1 MSEKQIKKKGL
12 NMSKTTYNPVSDKRR
27 EELKKAALN
36 TLKKVGRPAKPIDEK
51 AVSIHLKINPKT
63 LSRLKKKAEK
73 TGIPYQTLINQILNK
88 AA

>member
-1 MSEKQIKKKGL
+1 
-12 NMSKTTYNPVSDKRR
+12 MSKTTYKPVSDKRR
-27 EELKKAALN
+27 EELKQVALN

-63 LSRLKKKAEK
+63 LSSLKKKAEK

-88 AA
+88 AAWLINFYHFEIL

>member
-1 MSEKQIKKKGL
+1 MPKIA
-12 NMSKTTYNPVSDKRR
+12 YRPVSDKRR
-27 EELKKAALN
+27 KELKLAALN
-36 TLKKVGRPAKPIDEK
+36 TLRKVGRPAKPIDEK
-51 AVSIHLKINPKT
+51 SVSIHLKINPKT